1 GATTGKGSSN
11 SVSSRAW
18 GSDGDNGGSISAR
31 IRFQVNRIF
40 PRFIPCSSSSGGSV
54 TFASARSASA
64 SLMAS
69 GQAPDSWASGTTNGS
84 IGAADEGAAGAAT
97 GAGAAAAGCSAGV
110 GAGCIR
116 KADGAGKGVEGLMGD
131 DVNGELGVIGCTG
144 CWAGACRAAG
154 FGAETGAE
162 AGASL
167 GEIADS
173 G

>member
-1 GATTGKGSSN
+1 
-11 SVSSRAW
+11 
-18 GSDGDNGGSISAR
+18 
-31 IRFQVNRIF
+31 
-40 PRFIPCSSSSGGSV
+40 
-54 TFASARSASA
+54 
-64 SLMAS
+64 MAS

-154 FGAETGAE
+154 FGAETGAD

-167 GEIADS
+167 GEIAGS
-173 G
+173 GGAGGAGALAGAPPIRSADMGWPLGPKMPPTSSGTATFF